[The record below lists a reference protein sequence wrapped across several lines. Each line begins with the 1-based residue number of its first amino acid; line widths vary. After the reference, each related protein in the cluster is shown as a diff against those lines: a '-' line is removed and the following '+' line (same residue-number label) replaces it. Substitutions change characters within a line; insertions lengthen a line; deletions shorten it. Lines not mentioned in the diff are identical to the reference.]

1 MFLNRCRPARCGG
14 LLRTT
19 TARQFIVIEPRA
31 VHASYSDVTCDA
43 PHGWMLIQLCIC
55 IMNDNTSTVV
65 EKSEGRKE
73 DIVPFSFAERRH
85 HFNLVC
91 FRWLGHMRSKA
102 ATNFSFAL
110 VVMLLNL
117 HERVALEV
125 KPLSDARFRL
135 FCMCSVEWLLAS
147 PFPPARMYEPGFHRT
162 HFREFLYWELLR
174 KSVEKRRT
182 LLNLDNSIEHLP
194 WRQYN
199 DIVDSSTKYFFSCTT
214 VQREPILVFPW

>member
-1 MFLNRCRPARCGG
+1 MIPGPLEYVADLIFTRPWRTIVVIMILNRCRPARCGS
-14 LLRTT
+14 LLCTTT

-31 VHASYSDVTCDA
+31 AHASYSDVTCGS
-43 PHGWMLIQLCIC
+43 PHGWMLMQLWIC

-73 DIVPFSFAERRH
+73 DIVPFCFAERRH

-110 VVMLLNL
+110 VVMYSWLLNL
-117 HERVALEV
+117 HERAALQV
-125 KPLSDARFRL
+125 NPLSDARFRR

-147 PFPPARMYEPGFHRT
+147 SCPPARMYKPGFHRT
-162 HFREFLYWELLR
+162 HFREF
-174 KSVEKRRT
+174 
-182 LLNLDNSIEHLP
+182 
-194 WRQYN
+194 
-199 DIVDSSTKYFFSCTT
+199 
-214 VQREPILVFPW
+214 